1 MDANVYKARLNELR
15 KAFAQVDRRI
25 RLFGPDD
32 VTLLDKNTYKDY
44 LEETRK
50 LLDEAQDVAF
60 DLCYEL
66 DITNATDSQRIE
78 EINQLESKTEEDCK
92 ENAYDV
98 KKKVQELI
106 DSIHNS
112 TIGATNTVGQYVQN
126 NPQKEDEK
134 EAKLTADK
142 VVKVELRMKHTTE
155 EAEDLKSKIGDVL
168 EMDCNDLT
176 DQEVRENLLNSKD
189 WEKEVGELTKN
200 RKAIELE
207 SVGIS
212 VNQDMTRSKLYPH
225 MR

>member
-66 DITNATDSQRIE
+66 DNTSATDCQRIE
-78 EINQLESKTEEDCK
+78 EINRLESKTEEEYMK
-92 ENAYDV
+92 NARDV
-98 KKKVQELI
+98 KNKVQELI

-112 TIGATNTVGQYVQN
+112 TISATNTDGQYVQN
-126 NPQKEDEK
+126 NPEN
-134 EAKLTADK
+134 
-142 VVKVELRMKHTTE
+142 E
-155 EAEDLKSKIGDVL
+155 EAFK
-168 EMDCNDLT
+168 
-176 DQEVRENLLNSKD
+176 
-189 WEKEVGELTKN
+189 
-200 RKAIELE
+200 
-207 SVGIS
+207 
-212 VNQDMTRSKLYPH
+212 P
-225 MR
+225 